1 MREANNRGEEG
12 VGAQGGGVSLSGGGG
27 LKEFEF
33 FNFKGNVSP
42 GLQLEI
48 RPLYTSNM
56 DSGKIGILLLL
67 QKVFNTDFT
76 FCICEM
82 QWRSYPR
89 SSRKLTSSAWNY
101 GRGSEPARR
110 ESFTAGERARCL

>member
-1 MREANNRGEEG
+1 MPNPAGITVRRLGGGSLQREANNRGEEG

-56 DSGKIGILLLL
+56 DSGKIGILTFSTPTSPF
-67 QKVFNTDFT
+67 VFVKCNGAA
-76 FCICEM
+76 IHVH
-82 QWRSYPR
+82 PV
-89 SSRKLTSSAWNY
+89 N
-101 GRGSEPARR
+101 
-110 ESFTAGERARCL
+110 